1 MKTTF
6 GYGAA
11 VPIETFVKVFP
22 DSFVKG
28 PPGYTLPP
36 SYRTSEMGGGYVPL
50 NVDRLNT
57 PLVKFRYNKNSNDRY
72 EFVYIV
78 TAHSVTY
85 EGTYVPYYMID
96 IDSIIKEGNMI
107 YSWLKQNFP
116 ESDIGFMMFQS
127 S

>member
-28 PPGYTLPP
+28 PPGYTAPP
-36 SYRTSEMGGGYVPL
+36 SYNIPGMGGGYVPY
-50 NVDRLNT
+50 NVDMLNT
-57 PLVKFRYNKNSNDRY
+57 PLVKFKYYKNSKGRY
-72 EFVYIV
+72 ELVYII

-85 EGTYVPYYMID
+85 EGEYVPYSLVD

-116 ESDIGFMMFQS
+116 DSDIGFMMFES